1 MIKIENP
8 NNQPQPPIKPLPT
21 PFTKMQKEIKDS
33 FEEFKKKHNAIA
45 LKLDELIARDEER
58 QAEINEISEFLTF
71 TNKRY
76 RKFFHKKHLNSKFK

>member
-1 MIKIENP
+1 MENP
-8 NNQPQPPIKPLPT
+8 NNPPQPPVKPLPT

-45 LKLDELIARDEER
+45 LKLEDLIARDEER

-76 RKFFHKKHLNSKFK
+76 RKFFHKKHLKSKFK